1 MYKIIIFCLLLI
13 GCQSNETPEG
23 VLKSFI
29 EKRLND
35 EIKADDLDDFLT
47 GDLLDEYT
55 QALGEDPN
63 KLNEANSFKDS
74 RLKIIYQNCNGE
86 ECSITYTLSYDTDA
100 KTDDTQS
107 DVSISVR
114 KIALLVKKGEK
125 WFIANISDVKSFYQ
139 FKEEDIR

>member
-1 MYKIIIFCLLLI
+1 MYKVLIFCLLLI
-13 GCQSNETPEG
+13 GCQSNNTPDG

-35 EIKADDLDDFLT
+35 KIKIDDLEDYLT

-63 KLNEANSFKDS
+63 KLNESINFKDS
-74 RLKIIYQNCNGE
+74 RLKIIYQNCNGD
-86 ECSITYTLSYDTDA
+86 ECSITYTLSYESDA
-100 KTDDTQS
+100 KSGDTQT

-114 KIALLVKKGEK
+114 KIALIVKKDEK
-125 WFIANISDVKSFYQ
+125 WLIANISDVKSFYQ
-139 FKEEDIR
+139 FEEEEIR